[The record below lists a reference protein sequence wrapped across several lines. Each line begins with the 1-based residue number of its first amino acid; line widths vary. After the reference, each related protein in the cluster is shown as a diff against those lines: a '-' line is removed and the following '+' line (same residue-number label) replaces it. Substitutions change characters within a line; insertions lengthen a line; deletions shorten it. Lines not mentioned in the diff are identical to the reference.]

1 VGEYPNTLTT
11 IAARAAE
18 MCLNLDFP
26 VVVFFCPWASEYRA
40 SSRRDREKRC
50 LLDLVCSIIRHMV
63 DLLPVEFE
71 TERNIGPDTFTKFL
85 QGNDIL
91 SNWGVAV
98 ELLTSLAALIR
109 VPFFVFLDGLEHL
122 EGTAV
127 QAYFASLL
135 GVIMS
140 FATMGVGDGKFVK
153 ILLTTSGNSKTVT
166 RTADRL
172 PRGCLEFMDL
182 DEGC

>member
-1 VGEYPNTLTT
+1 
-11 IAARAAE
+11 
-18 MCLNLDFP
+18 
-26 VVVFFCPWASEYRA
+26 
-40 SSRRDREKRC
+40 
-50 LLDLVCSIIRHMV
+50 MV

-71 TERNIGPDTFTKFL
+71 TERNIGPDTVTKFL

-98 ELLTSLAALIR
+98 ELLTSLSALIR
-109 VPFFVFLDGLEHL
+109 VPFFVILDGLEHL

-135 GVIMS
+135 RVIMS

-153 ILLTTSGNSKTVT
+153 ILLTTSGKIV
-166 RTADRL
+166 RR
-172 PRGCLEFMDL
+172 
-182 DEGC
+182 